1 MSALNCDCATPSN
14 YFDYIEKVE
23 PLFSLKPLQNV
34 ASLIE
39 KFSKAL
45 KKFAETTNRPF
56 SAITM
61 SKFMIFTE
69 SVCIRIHGLNIRI

>member
-1 MSALNCDCATPSN
+1 MSALNCDRATPSN

-34 ASLIE
+34 VSLIQ
-39 KFSKAL
+39 KLSRAL

-61 SKFMIFTE
+61 SKFMIYTE
-69 SVCIRIHGLNIRI
+69 SVCIMIYELNIRI